1 MIDITGIEENPKVG
15 YFKVG
20 DRIFYSKPQAYV
32 YATEVGIDP
41 VWNFNAAKFA
51 GLNWTVMPETSI
63 RDLYRLRA
71 QQLRDRYDYI
81 RLECSGGADSTT
93 AAFAFLLNGI
103 HLDEVIFRYPKSG
116 EKNAVSDAHITKPEN
131 TLGEYE
137 FAAKPLLNWIKT
149 NFPKTIVRIH
159 DYSEN
164 MISTRDS
171 RDESWVFN
179 TNNWFQPGHADK
191 HSHFHTNE
199 HKLLADSGKKIC
211 ALYGIDKPKM
221 TIINDNWYLYFS
233 DFQATHGN
241 PQRGAYDN
249 ITTELFYWTPDLPEI
264 LIKQAHLIK
273 QWFDMPENQQLK
285 YLVQHPN
292 HDVSKRTA
300 YEQVSKSIIYPDYDL
315 NTWQTS
321 KPTTSF
327 MNEMDYWFHQN
338 FTDTKLYH
346 VWEAGLDLLMSKID
360 PKYFSYEFGKA
371 SGLKAQLSPY
381 YYIGPSNTAVPP
393 AIPNRDYRKI
403 PMILP
408 TVKDKKLQKISL

>member
-1 MIDITGIEENPKVG
+1 MINITGIEENPKVG

-20 DRIFYSKPQAYV
+20 DQIFYSKPQAYV

-63 RDLYRLRA
+63 RDLYRMRA
-71 QQLRDRYDYI
+71 QQLRDQYDYI

-149 NFPKTIVRIH
+149 NFPKTVVRIH

-164 MISTRDS
+164 MISTQNS

-179 TNNWFQPGHADK
+179 TNNWFQPGHVDK
-191 HSHFHTNE
+191 FSHFGLKE
-199 HKLLADSGKKIC
+199 HKELADSGKHIC
-211 ALYGIDKPKM
+211 VLHGIDKPKM
-221 TIINDNWYLYFS
+221 TVINDNWYLYFS
-233 DFQATHGN
+233 DFQGTSAN
-241 PQRGAYDN
+241 PQRGDYNN
-249 ITTELFYWTPDLPEI
+249 ITTELFYWTPDMPEI
-264 LIKQAHLIK
+264 LVKQAHLIK

-300 YEQVSKSIIYPDYDL
+300 YEQISKSIIYPDYDL

-338 FTDTKLYH
+338 FTGTKLYH
-346 VWEAGLDLLMSKID
+346 IWEAGLDLLMSKID

-381 YYIGPSNTAVPP
+381 YYIGPSDTVMPP